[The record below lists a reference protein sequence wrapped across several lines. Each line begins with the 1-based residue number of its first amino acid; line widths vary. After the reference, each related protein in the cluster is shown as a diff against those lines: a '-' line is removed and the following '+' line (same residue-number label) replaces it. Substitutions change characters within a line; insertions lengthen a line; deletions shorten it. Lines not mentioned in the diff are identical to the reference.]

1 MRSDKVV
8 RDFTQSGYEKLEAR
22 RLQTYARLSVPVL
35 DCPHGE
41 NKLSCIHSGLLLFEH
56 SLIASCPV
64 TGYPC
69 GEPDCLLT
77 SLYRQTL
84 AVKVSPKSS
93 LLQAESAQLLLP
105 LLIGQVLWLLEHLV
119 GYCVRVLGVLLVLWG
134 SKTRCIRPCLE

>member
-1 MRSDKVV
+1 MLGYLFQSLTVLMVKISYLVSIL
-8 RDFTQSGYEKLEAR
+8 DF
-22 RLQTYARLSVPVL
+22 
-35 DCPHGE
+35 
-41 NKLSCIHSGLLLFEH
+41 SCLNTVSLLLVL
-56 SLIASCPV
+56 SQV
-64 TGYPC
+64 RYPC

-119 GYCVRVLGVLLVLWG
+119 GYCVRVLGVLLVLGG